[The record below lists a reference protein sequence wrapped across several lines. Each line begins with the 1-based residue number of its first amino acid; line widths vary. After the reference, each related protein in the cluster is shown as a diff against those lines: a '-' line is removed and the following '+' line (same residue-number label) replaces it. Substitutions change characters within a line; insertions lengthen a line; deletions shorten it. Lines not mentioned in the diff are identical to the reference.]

1 MEGILSIKTCDR
13 HDPYDLVPS
22 HRWLGNS
29 QYSVHLKVLSES
41 SSLYIGQVGECKNIL
56 VANVNYRMILIK
68 DSSMMVAR
76 NNRLKSG
83 F

>member
-22 HRWLGNS
+22 HRWLDNS
-29 QYSVHLKVLSES
+29 QYSVHLIVLSES

-56 VANVNYRMILIK
+56 MANVNYRMILIK
-68 DSSMMVAR
+68 GSSMMVAR
-76 NNRLKSG
+76 NNRLESG

>member
-1 MEGILSIKTCDR
+1 M
-13 HDPYDLVPS
+13 
-22 HRWLGNS
+22 
-29 QYSVHLKVLSES
+29 HLIVLSES

-56 VANVNYRMILIK
+56 MANVNYRMVLIK
-68 DSSMMVAR
+68 GSSMMVAR